1 MPEGRESPPPET
13 QSGRQQQDP
22 PASGKGTDNAENK
35 GEHMKSELDN
45 LSSNPTPE
53 MDKALKDKFS
63 KDSS

>member
-13 QSGRQQQDP
+13 QSGRQQRDP
-22 PASGKGTDNAENK
+22 PAAGKGIDNAENK
-35 GEHMKSELDN
+35 GKEMKSDLDN

-63 KDSS
+63 KDS